1 MQYPI
6 AVTGGAAHGRKS
18 PKGFDAVPCR
28 PLDAAAYER
37 RSREGPCFVYD
48 MLAKDP
54 PLLGATL
61 VVPAPIGIT

>member
-1 MQYPI
+1 MAESP
-6 AVTGGAAHGRKS
+6 